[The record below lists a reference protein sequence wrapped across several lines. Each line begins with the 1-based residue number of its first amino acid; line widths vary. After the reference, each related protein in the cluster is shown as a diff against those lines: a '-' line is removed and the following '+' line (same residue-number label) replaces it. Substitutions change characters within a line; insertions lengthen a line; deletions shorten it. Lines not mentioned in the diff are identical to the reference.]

1 MFIANWFSSANASFL
16 CVCSDG
22 HTSIENIYSSEC
34 HRAEFEDYDNT
45 ATTQLR
51 TQHDCEDTLLF
62 SDSINSNFNHFKN
75 THVQQT
81 HTINNFIKTN
91 IASLIQDQSYFSAPL
106 IQTDH
111 RLRLF
116 TDSVRLI
123 I

>member
-1 MFIANWFSSANASFL
+1 MANWFSSANAFFL
-16 CVCSDG
+16 CVCPNG
-22 HTSIENIYSSEC
+22 HTVVENFQSSEC
-34 HRAEFEDYDNT
+34 HQIELETNNNVD
-45 ATTQLR
+45 TQISPQDGCPGCQDVSLS
-51 TQHDCEDTLLF
+51 

-75 THVQQT
+75 THVQQI
-81 HTINNFIKTN
+81 HAVNDFIKTN
-91 IASLIQDQSYFSAPL
+91 IASLIQDQPYLPASF